1 MVSGTRSTRPPAA
14 GSPRRRSPNAR
25 RPRFDR
31 PLLSQYWD
39 YHRLL
44 RGDFGTTLTDN
55 RPISDLIVVNGA
67 ATLELAVWAL
77 LVAMIVGIPL
87 GLYAATHR
95 DRVPDVVLRLLAVLF
110 YAAPVFFVGMLLKL
124 LFSVKLGWL
133 PASGR
138 SSASTEI
145 ALAACRPSIEIV
157 DAILYGDGSY
167 IVDVLKHA
175 VLPALALGL
184 LTGGV
189 FLRLVRVNMLQTLRA
204 GYVDVARP
212 AGSPTVSSPAATRS
226 ATRWSRW

>member
-1 MVSGTRSTRPPAA
+1 VVSGDPITASAGGRLTPAQIAERKAAA
-14 GSPRRRSPNAR
+14 G
-25 RPRFDR
+25 FDR

-39 YHRLL
+39 YLTGL
-44 RGDFGTTLTDN
+44 FRGDFGTTLTDR

-87 GLYAATHR
+87 GLFAATHR

-138 SSASTEI
+138 FSASTEI
-145 ALAACRPSIEIV
+145 ALAACGRRPTC
-157 DAILYGDGSY
+157 DRRR
-167 IVDVLKHA
+167 H
-175 VLPALALGL
+175 P
-184 LTGGV
+184 
-189 FLRLVRVNMLQTLRA
+189 LRQQHLHRRRSQTRGAA
-204 GYVDVARP
+204 GAGPRTADRP
-212 AGSPTVSSPAATRS
+212 ACSCA
-226 ATRWSRW
+226 WSG